1 MQIRPV
7 CPVYVVEREIAQ
19 VEHEDFLGGSF
30 AVVRSRKI
38 ILEGSGKAL
47 PADARLPVYPSI
59 YPFLFSLSF
68 FPSLSSSL
76 FRSIPLSTRF
86 VSFRFVSFCPV
97 PSRFVFSVR
106 KRIKSYFIHL
116 LNSFVVNF
124 RLTRIEFVFPR

>member
-68 FPSLSSSL
+68 FSFFILFSLSLYSPFDS
-76 FRSIPLSTRF
+76 FRF
-86 VSFRFVSFCPV
+86 VSFRFVPFRPVSF
-97 PSRFVFSVR
+97 
-106 KRIKSYFIHL
+106 
-116 LNSFVVNF
+116 
-124 RLTRIEFVFPR
+124 FPFEKESKVISSTS

>member
-76 FRSIPLSTRF
+76 FRSIPFSTRF
-86 VSFRFVSFCPV
+86 VSFRFVLSRSV
-97 PSRFVFSVR
+97 PFRFFRS
-106 KRIKSYFIHL
+106 KKNQKLFHPPPK
-116 LNSFVVNF
+116 FVC
-124 RLTRIEFVFPR
+124 R

>member
-47 PADARLPVYPSI
+47 QMRDSLSI
-59 YPFLFSLSF
+59 HLFILFSSRSPFFLLYPLLSF
-68 FPSLSSSL
+68 ALFP
-76 FRSIPLSTRF
+76 FRL